1 MGGHVTSCGAL
12 RPSGTRQ
19 QDLNTLRRAA
29 LLRWRRRSPEVP
41 APIHSRHTR
50 TLFVPAAFGGKDS
63 EMHIYVDDACS
74 SQVQRA
80 RIRLHKRSACEQTE
94 FIQPFPARAP
104 SVTVPVQT

>member
-1 MGGHVTSCGAL
+1 MGTSCGAL

-50 TLFVPAAFGGKDS
+50 TLFVPAAFGVKDS

-80 RIRLHKRSACEQTE
+80 RLREKR
-94 FIQPFPARAP
+94 
-104 SVTVPVQT
+104 VQTRVGSIGSSCHHKE